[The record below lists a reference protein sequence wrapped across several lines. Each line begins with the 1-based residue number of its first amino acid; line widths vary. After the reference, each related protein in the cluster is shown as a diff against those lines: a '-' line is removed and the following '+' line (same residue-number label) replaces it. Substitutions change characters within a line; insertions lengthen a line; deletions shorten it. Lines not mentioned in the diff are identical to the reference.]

1 MHNLHTIESAPETSV
16 ESLKAIAK
24 NLGFIPNIFAVIA
37 ESPSAL
43 AGFLALNSHFAD
55 SGFSVEEQ
63 QIIQLATSTE
73 NSCVYCVSGHTAFCH
88 QLEVPEE
95 TIDAMRNEQTLSNSR
110 LNALSQFTKILIREK
125 GQITGKDIR
134 AFYTA
139 GYTEAQFFE
148 LAMGVCVKY
157 FSNLVSNAL
166 TIPLDSA
173 FEAYT
178 WKRSQ

>member
-1 MHNLHTIESAPETSV
+1 MQNIHTIKSAPEASV
-16 ESLKAIAK
+16 ESLKAIAQ
-24 NLGFIPNIFAVIA
+24 NLGFIPNVFAVIA

-43 AGFLALNSHFAD
+43 AGFIALNSHFAD
-55 SGFSVEEQ
+55 SSFSDEEQ

-73 NSCVYCVSGHTAFCH
+73 NGCVYCVAGHTAFCH

-95 TIDAMRNEQTLSNSR
+95 TIDAMRDEQTLPNAR
-110 LNALSQFTKILIREK
+110 LHALSQLTKLLIREK
-125 GQITGKDIR
+125 GQITGKDIH
-134 AFYTA
+134 AFYAA

-148 LAMGVCVKY
+148 LVMGICVKY

-173 FEAYT
+173 FETYA
-178 WKRSQ
+178 WQRSQ